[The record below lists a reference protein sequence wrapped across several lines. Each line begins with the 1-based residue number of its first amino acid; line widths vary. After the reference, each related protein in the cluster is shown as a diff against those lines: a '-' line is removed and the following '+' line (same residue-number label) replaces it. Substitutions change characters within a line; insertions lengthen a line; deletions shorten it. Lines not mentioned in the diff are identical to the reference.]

1 MSDPSII
8 GSGKPHTVKLAE
20 GSKVATQRPTR
31 AAGGR
36 LPEDLPLLVRA
47 GQAPEPL
54 ADPVRK
60 AAQLRSNSDTGADAA
75 SRRAPPRLA
84 AETLSA
90 PSLLL
95 TRIAQLEQ
103 RNRSIRAQLERSTDA
118 TDKPGKVPR

>member
-31 AAGGR
+31 ATGGR
-36 LPEDLPLLVRA
+36 LPEDLPLPLRE
-47 GQAPEPL
+47 GHAPEPL
-54 ADPVRK
+54 PDPVRK
-60 AAQLRSNSDTGADAA
+60 VAQLRSRSDTGADSA
-75 SRRAPPRLA
+75 SRATSPGA

-90 PSLLL
+90 PNLLL

-103 RNRSIRAQLERSTDA
+103 RNRSIRAQLERPTDT
-118 TDKPGKVPR
+118 TDKPSGVPR

>member
-20 GSKVATQRPTR
+20 GSKIATQRPTR

-47 GQAPEPL
+47 GHAPEPL

-60 AAQLRSNSDTGADAA
+60 AAQLRSNSDTAADVA
-75 SRRAPPRLA
+75 SQAPPRLA

-103 RNRSIRAQLERSTDA
+103 RNRNIRAQLEPSTDA

>member
-20 GSKVATQRPTR
+20 GSNVATQRPTR
-31 AAGGR
+31 TASGP
-36 LPEDLPLLVRA
+36 LPEDLPLPIRE
-47 GQAPEPL
+47 GHAPEPL

-60 AAQLRSNSDTGADAA
+60 VAQLRSKSDTGADVA
-75 SRRAPPRLA
+75 SRATPRLA
-84 AETLSA
+84 AEPLSA
-90 PSLLL
+90 PSLLF

-118 TDKPGKVPR
+118 TDKPGRVPR